1 LSINSNTWRKKQYHN
16 IENKISNLLFKEM
29 KKMPSYRPGTV
40 TITTTNNGSITAAAT
55 ASLDAWNRTLAL
67 GLIED
72 SNGNPQTNVAV
83 RVVRLAS
90 ATGASTTL
98 GVTFTDTLGEY
109 GVSLPI
115 LTGTQV
121 YRFDAYSP
129 VS

>member
-1 LSINSNTWRKKQYHN
+1 
-16 IENKISNLLFKEM
+16 M

-55 ASLDAWNRTLAL
+55 ASL

-72 SNGNPQTNVAV
+72 SAGNPQTNVAV

-90 ATGASTTL
+90 ASGASTNL